1 MNDSFRRTN
10 CKIKNIK
17 ASFPQAMIIIKL
29 EVMVSNSNSRLLF
42 LKMIEIIVKMAISQ

>member
-1 MNDSFRRTN
+1 MKDNFRRTN

-29 EVMVSNSNSRLLF
+29 EAMVNNSNSRLLF
-42 LKMIEIIVKMAISQ
+42 RKMIDIIVKMAISQ